1 VDAAHSAGLSSGEQ
15 ADVEA
20 RDGAIV
26 IRRAVPRFTLEIAC
40 RDKQKRKYST
50 TDAHRFTRIRS
61 DPLMRTWSLI

>member
-1 VDAAHSAGLSSGEQ
+1 VDVDHSAGLSEGEQ

-20 RDGAIV
+20 RDGAID
-26 IRRAVPRFTLEIAC
+26 IRRAVPRFTLGIAC

-61 DPLMRTWSLI
+61 DPLKRAWPLI